1 MLLSLKT
8 TTIAATVALSIAT
21 LSAAPA
27 QAWGKKEQ
35 GFVAGVAT
43 AIIIDELID
52 NNRHRKAAPAPAPRY
67 VYQEPRV
74 VYQEPRV
81 THGSIY
87 NTNAAQAFNSYS
99 RQERKAIQRSLR
111 AQGYYRGG
119 VDGAFGP
126 GTYNAVVTY
135 ARDAGAAGHLRSAGG
150 AYAIYDG
157 LIY

>member
-1 MLLSLKT
+1 M
-8 TTIAATVALSIAT
+8 
-21 LSAAPA
+21 
-27 QAWGKKEQ
+27 
-35 GFVAGVAT
+35 
-43 AIIIDELID
+43 ID
-52 NNRHRKAAPAPAPRY
+52 NNRHRKVAPAPAPAPRH

-74 VYQEPRV
+74 S
-81 THGSIY
+81 HSSIY
-87 NTNAAQAFNSYS
+87 TSNAAQAFNSYS

-126 GTYNAVVTY
+126 GTYNAVVAY